1 MIKVSIIEDN
11 KHLSEGWKTVINLED
26 DMEIQHVFLRCED
39 ALGIANVLED
49 TNVLL
54 LDIEL
59 PGMSGIK
66 GVKKLLLDYPNLLVL
81 MITVHEDVD
90 HIYSALRN
98 GAVGYL
104 NKTTKPSDLLD
115 AIRVAING
123 GSPMSPNIARRVV
136 QRFQS
141 EKKDFDLDEKE
152 IQILQSLASGSSYKM
167 VAKQL
172 YLSIDGVRYHIRKIY
187 QKMDAKNRADAINKA
202 YKNNLLDNQ

>member
-39 ALGIANVLED
+39 ALGIANVLDETD
-49 TNVLL
+49 VLL

>member
-39 ALGIANVLED
+39 ALGIANVLEE

-66 GVKKLLLDYPNLLVL
+66 GVKKLLSDYPNLLVI

-104 NKTTKPSDLLD
+104 NKTTKPTDLLD
-115 AIRVAING
+115 AIRVAVNG

>member
-115 AIRVAING
+115 AIRVATNG

>member
-39 ALGIANVLED
+39 ALGIANVLEETD
-49 TNVLL
+49 VLL

-66 GVKKLLLDYPNLLVL
+66 GVKRLLLDYPNLLVL

-115 AIRVAING
+115 AIRVATNG

>member
-11 KHLSEGWKTVINLED
+11 KHLSEGWKTVINLEH
-26 DMEIQHVFLRCED
+26 DMEIQHVFLSCED
-39 ALGIANVLED
+39 ALGIANVLDETD
-49 TNVLL
+49 VLL

-66 GVKKLLLDYPNLLVL
+66 GVKKLLSDYPNLLVL

-115 AIRVAING
+115 AIRVAIDG

>member
-39 ALGIANVLED
+39 ALGIANVLEE

-115 AIRVAING
+115 AIRVATNG

>member
-26 DMEIQHVFLRCED
+26 DMEIQHVFLSCED
-39 ALGIANVLED
+39 ALGIANVLDETD
-49 TNVLL
+49 VLL

-66 GVKKLLLDYPNLLVL
+66 GVKKLLSDYPNLLVL

-115 AIRVAING
+115 AIRVAIDG

-136 QRFQS
+136 QRFQI

>member
-39 ALGIANVLED
+39 ALGIANVLDETD
-49 TNVLL
+49 VLL

-66 GVKKLLLDYPNLLVL
+66 GVKKLLSDYPNLLVL

-115 AIRVAING
+115 AIRVAIDG

>member
-39 ALGIANVLED
+39 ALGIANVLEE

-66 GVKKLLLDYPNLLVL
+66 GVKKLLSDYPNLLVI

-104 NKTTKPSDLLD
+104 NKTTKPTDLLD
-115 AIRVAING
+115 AIRVAVNG

-202 YKNNLLDNQ
+202 YKNNQLDNQ

>member
-39 ALGIANVLED
+39 ALGISNVLDETD
-49 TNVLL
+49 VLL

-66 GVKKLLLDYPNLLVL
+66 GVKKLLSDYPNLLVL

-115 AIRVAING
+115 AIRVAIDG

>member
-39 ALGIANVLED
+39 ALGIANVLEETD
-49 TNVLL
+49 VLL
-54 LDIEL
+54 LVIEL

-115 AIRVAING
+115 AIRVATNG